1 MATIEETKKMENEF
15 NQQIE
20 ELKASIERVGL
31 RQDEVKCYIV
41 DITATIN
48 EVKIA
53 LKNLPKDEYK
63 SKGNLYL
70 AIQKNNELIAKM
82 YDTIANFESVRHR
95 YQSEIGKLTK
105 DKLEFINIS
114 LKKVEDKMDNTT
126 AGMTRFMR
134 ELREFVSAVGKD
146 NTMSEKIKIDV
157 DENPEYSME

>member
-1 MATIEETKKMENEF
+1 MATVDETKKMEDEF
-15 NQQIE
+15 NKQIE

-53 LKNLPKDEYK
+53 LKKLPKEEAK
-63 SKGNLYL
+63 SKSNLYL
-70 AIQKNNELIAKM
+70 VIQKNNELIAKM

-126 AGMTRFMR
+126 AGMTKFMR
-134 ELREFVSAVGKD
+134 ELKEFVSAVGKNNEFVD
-146 NTMSEKIKIDV
+146 KIKTDL
-157 DENPEYSME
+157 DERPEYSME

>member
-1 MATIEETKKMENEF
+1 MPTIEETKKMENEF

-31 RQDEVKCYIV
+31 RQDEVKSYII
-41 DITATIN
+41 DLSAAIN
-48 EVKIA
+48 EIKIV
-53 LKNLPKDEYK
+53 LKNLPKDEHK

-70 AIQKNNELIAKM
+70 AIQKNNELVAKM

-95 YQSEIGKLTK
+95 YQAEIGKLTK
-105 DKLEFINIS
+105 EKLEFINIS

-126 AGMTRFMR
+126 AGMTKFMR

-146 NTMSEKIKIDV
+146 NDISEKIKTDL
-157 DENPEYSME
+157 DEKPEYSMD